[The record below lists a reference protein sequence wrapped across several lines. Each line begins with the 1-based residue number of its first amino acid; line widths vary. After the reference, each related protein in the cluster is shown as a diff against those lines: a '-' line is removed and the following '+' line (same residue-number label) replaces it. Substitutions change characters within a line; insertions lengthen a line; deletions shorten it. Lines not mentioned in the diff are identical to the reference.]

1 MKTFDDCGRVDEI
14 SPAQHAHKVRIELGD
29 LYSGRAMH
37 FDDRKAGKGEGGIGG
52 GRGVDLRGKKKG
64 EVKRRRPLGGG
75 RVFVW
80 LRCADII

>member
-14 SPAQHAHKVRIELGD
+14 SPAQHAHEVRIELGD

-37 FDDRKAGKGEGGIGG
+37 FDDRKAGKGEGGG
-52 GRGVDLRGKKKG
+52 GRSGREGDRPARKEKG
-64 EVKRRRPLGGG
+64 EVKRRRPFGGRGG

-80 LRCADII
+80 LR